1 MAAKRQDVYVPSPLD
16 PESKRVHL
24 EGVGVKAK
32 VGVAL
37 RNLWAFI
44 MVLG

>member
-1 MAAKRQDVYVPSPLD
+1 MAAKRLGVYVPSPFD
-16 PESKRVHL
+16 PQSKRVHP

-37 RNLWAFI
+37 RNLGAFI